1 MFDRFLNFSNFTDK
15 HLYQSLFF
23 NKIVDAAFFI
33 KKEILA
39 QVFSCKFWEIFKNI
53 FFYKTLSG
61 GCFWKLK
68 SINDITIIIFD
79 WIDRRYF
86 YPPPLP
92 KIGLYILVEE
102 VSFDL
107 QNIHSKFAEFQ

>member
-23 NKIVDAAFFI
+23 NKIVDPAFLSKKRFWHRCFPVNFEKFLRTSFFI
-33 KKEILA
+33 KHFRVAVSE
-39 QVFSCKFWEIFKNI
+39 N
-53 FFYKTLSG
+53 
-61 GCFWKLK
+61 LK
-68 SINDITIIIFD
+68 SISDITIIIFD

-107 QNIHSKFAEFQ
+107 QNIYSKFVEFQ